1 MSDDE
6 HLGPVVPVQDGGT
19 APEPELGEGSV
30 GAARRVLGGRRRRN
44 AADGPRPNQVNVR
57 LTDEEFAAVA
67 ARAAA
72 ARVGVAHYV
81 ALRALDAPTRG
92 GAGGGVMDLA
102 TMQAWAVQMTN
113 LRREL
118 ARVGTNLN
126 QIARLL
132 NGTGEVARGAERALA
147 ATEEALGRVGPVA
160 EWVARVSGMVER

>member
-1 MSDDE
+1 M
-6 HLGPVVPVQDGGT
+6 
-19 APEPELGEGSV
+19 
-30 GAARRVLGGRRRRN
+30 
-44 AADGPRPNQVNVR
+44 R

-102 TMQAWAVQMTN
+102 TMQAWSVQLTN

-132 NGTGEVARGAERALA
+132 NGTGEVARGSERALA
-147 ATEEALGRVGPVA
+147 AAEEAMGRVAPVA